1 MMRCELHVPIKN
13 NKYQHMKNFFYSLLL
28 TLFSILTSCAK
39 DDSSETTN
47 SAQSPTISDI
57 YPLSGLAGTK
67 VFIKGTNLTADV
79 NNPQVFLNNT
89 SITPINSSDTKVEFS
104 SPQGGTS
111 GLIELQFGANAQ
123 KTKGYNYTYT
133 TKAPSWKILFLIVQK
148 LDYTYTELPSNTVR
162 HVVGDMSAAD
172 QTIANDQFIE
182 FATHALPALSS
193 GMQTP
198 TYEIR
203 KVPVLQHSWT
213 ASENNSANNNNLFPR
228 QNFLGVND
236 DVNFDAIILVYPKN
250 GIDQNNNNQVITFCN
265 YGQTPNNWKGR
276 TYATFPTNYLSVD
289 NVNIF
294 THEFGH
300 SITFYYNAV
309 SPGCLGSK
317 TNAGNAHI
325 FNHTGGNG
333 ETRYVRFQ
341 TKKQYLLGDDD
352 KILNS
357 LYNYYNSFSHDYYSG
372 FTTDP
377 DFPSV
382 AIGVG
387 QAQWDLG
394 GAVSK

>member
-1 MMRCELHVPIKN
+1 M
-13 NKYQHMKNFFYSLLL
+13 
-28 TLFSILTSCAK
+28 FSILTSCAK
-39 DDSSETTN
+39 DDSSEITN
-47 SAQSPTISDI
+47 SSKSPSVSAI

-67 VFIKGTNLTADV
+67 VFIKGTNLTDGV
-79 NNPQVFLNNT
+79 NSPQVLLNNT
-89 SITPINSSDTKVEFS
+89 SITPTSCSTTTVEFS

-111 GLIELQFGANAQ
+111 GLIELQLAANSP

-148 LDYTYTELPSNTVR
+148 LDYTYTETPSNTVR
-162 HVVGDMSAAD
+162 HVVGDMSSAD

-203 KVPVLQHSWT
+203 KIPLLQHTWT
-213 ASENNSANNNNLFPR
+213 AIENNLANNNNLFPR
-228 QNFLGVND
+228 QNFLGAND
-236 DVNFDAIILVYPKN
+236 DVNFDAIILVYPKS
-250 GIDQNNNNQVITFCN
+250 GIDQNNNNQVVTFCN
-265 YGQTPNNWKGR
+265 FGQTPNNGSDR
-276 TYATFPTNYLSVD
+276 TYATFPTNYLSVN

-309 SPGCLGSK
+309 SPGCLGNK
-317 TNAGNAHI
+317 TNGGNVHI

-341 TKKQYLLGDDD
+341 TKKQYFLSDDD
-352 KILNS
+352 KVINS
-357 LYNYYNSFSHDYYSG
+357 LYNYSSSFSHDYYSG

-377 DFPSV
+377 NYPSV
-382 AIGVG
+382 AIGVS
-387 QAQWDLG
+387 QAQWNLG